1 MRYHH
6 CPDANGGKKAWLAAG
21 GVVSDK
27 AQNQTLPCVAVFSY
41 TPTKEVRTSNLSIK
55 VKSVPVFTHLG
66 GKTNSNNSQVSDR
79 NIR

>member
-27 AQNQTLPCVAVFSY
+27 AQNQTLPCVAIFSY
-41 TPTKEVRTSNLSIK
+41 TPMK
-55 VKSVPVFTHLG
+55 
-66 GKTNSNNSQVSDR
+66 
-79 NIR
+79 